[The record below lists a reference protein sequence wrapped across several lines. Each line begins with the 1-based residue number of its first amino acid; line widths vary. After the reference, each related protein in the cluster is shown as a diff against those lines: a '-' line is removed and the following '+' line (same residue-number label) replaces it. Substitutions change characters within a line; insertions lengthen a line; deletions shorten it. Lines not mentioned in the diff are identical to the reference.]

1 MEAHKNYES
10 SRPLFDRGFPQPSTV
25 RTPDPAPFG
34 EEREPTAARQ
44 GLIGSTDRVLGL
56 LPGVRL
62 TLFLLLVVAAVNAVA
77 LWGIFAARRGALET
91 ARHELALETAAHA
104 RSLEA
109 VLATLR
115 GDLVFLSHSSVLVR
129 YQETASS
136 GDPLVRRWSRLDAE
150 AALLLFLE
158 AHSAVHRLELRRGDG
173 EVLLLAGRLRGAPAV
188 LPLES
193 RTPFAAD
200 GAGSESK
207 APLWHGTFLLGPRDA
222 EVRTSR
228 AAGGEAGGG
237 ALEVR
242 IDPSRLLAV
251 TAPGYGDRL
260 RLLTTEATDGGETS
274 VPASAPA
281 SGSALVARAPFRE
294 EQWSPPLR
302 GTLVRN
308 ETESRL
314 VASVESLA
322 GRYRTTVV
330 LYSLVMTLTLVLGTV
345 ALRQSRKAAHLEA
358 ARRHEAQVREL
369 ERQLFHSER
378 LASLGRLA
386 AGMAHEINN
395 PLEGMANYLSLLE
408 EDLQAGRTEG
418 TGELASRLHQGLDR
432 AAGAVRQVLAF
443 ADPARSP
450 KQGLDLTEVLT
461 EAVEF
466 LHTHP
471 GYRGVRLDL
480 EISERPLSVR
490 GNRVTLGQLFLN
502 LLLNACQVQPSG
514 GEVRVR
520 ARTEEDRVRVEIAD
534 RGPGLPPELGGRI
547 FEPFVSTRTS
557 SGLGLAVCHGIV
569 EDHGG
574 GIRGYNRPG
583 GGAVFE
589 VSLPAADPDGADGV
603 HAEVDDEPHPEG
615 PTRG

>member
-1 MEAHKNYES
+1 MEAHKKYEP
-10 SRPLFDRGFPQPSTV
+10 SRSPSDQGLPGPSAIGTPNSAVFEQDQDRT
-25 RTPDPAPFG
+25 
-34 EEREPTAARQ
+34 EARK
-44 GLIGSTDRVLGL
+44 GLIGFMGRAFGL
-56 LPGVRL
+56 SGVRL

-115 GDLVFLSHSSVLVR
+115 GDLVFLSHSPLLVR

-158 AHSAVHRLELRRGDG
+158 AHPAVHRLELRRGDG

-188 LPLES
+188 LPLGS
-193 RTPFAAD
+193 RAPLAAD
-200 GAGSESK
+200 GAGPESG
-207 APLWHGTFLLGPRDA
+207 ARLWQGIFALGPRDP
-222 EVRTSR
+222 EVRTDG
-228 AAGGEAGGG
+228 AADAGDG

-242 IDPSRLLAV
+242 IDPSRLLEV

-260 RLLTTEATDGGETS
+260 RLLTAETADGGES
-274 VPASAPA
+274 VLPTPVPT
-281 SGSALVARAPFRE
+281 SGSALVARAPFSE

-322 GRYRTTVV
+322 GQYRTTVV

-345 ALRQSRKAAHLEA
+345 ALRQSRKAAHHEA

-450 KQGLDLTEVLT
+450 KERLDLTGVLT
-461 EAVEF
+461 EAAEF
-466 LHTHP
+466 LRTHP
-471 GYRGVRLDL
+471 AFRGVRLDL
-480 EISERPLSVR
+480 EISERPLPVR

-520 ARTEEDRVRVEIAD
+520 ARTEDDRVQVEIAD

-574 GIRGYNRPG
+574 GIRGYNRPD

-589 VSLPAADPDGADGV
+589 VSLPASDADRV
-603 HAEVDDEPHPEG
+603 EEPPQPEEATG
-615 PTRG
+615 GGRTGE

>member
-25 RTPDPAPFG
+25 RTPDPAPFE
-34 EEREPTAARQ
+34 EEREPTTARR
-44 GLIGSTDRVLGL
+44 GLIGFTDRVLGL

-62 TLFLLLVVAAVNAVA
+62 TLFLLLVVTAVNAVA

-115 GDLVFLSHSSVLVR
+115 GDLVFLSHSPLLVR
-129 YQETASS
+129 YPATASS

-158 AHSAVHRLELRRGDG
+158 AHPPVHRLELRRGDG

-188 LPLES
+188 LPPES
-193 RTPFAAD
+193 RAPLAAD
-200 GAGSESK
+200 GAGPE
-207 APLWHGTFLLGPRDA
+207 PGTRLWQGIFALGPRDP
-222 EVRTSR
+222 EVRTDG
-228 AAGGEAGGG
+228 AAEAGGG

-242 IDPSRLLAV
+242 IDPSRLLEV

-260 RLLTTEATDGGETS
+260 RLVTAETADREAAPPAS
-274 VPASAPA
+274 VPT
-281 SGSALVARAPFRE
+281 SGSALVARAPFSE

-330 LYSLVMTLTLVLGTV
+330 LYSLVMTFTLVLGTV

-450 KQGLDLTEVLT
+450 KERLDLTGVLT
-461 EAVEF
+461 EATEF
-466 LHTHP
+466 LRTHP
-471 GYRGVRLDL
+471 AFRGVRLDL
-480 EISERPLSVR
+480 EISERPLPVR

-520 ARTEEDRVRVEIAD
+520 ARTEDDRVRVEIAD

-574 GIRGYNRPG
+574 GIRGYNRSD